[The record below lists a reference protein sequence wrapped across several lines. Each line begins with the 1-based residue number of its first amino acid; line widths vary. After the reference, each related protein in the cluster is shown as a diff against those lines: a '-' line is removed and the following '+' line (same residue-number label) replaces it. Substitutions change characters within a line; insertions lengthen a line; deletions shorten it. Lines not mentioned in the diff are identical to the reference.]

1 MWWGCCK
8 LLCILQTYSLTDY
21 EPYHNHWVQLSVDEV
36 KTFKELNILFGYSYL
51 DIVSNEERIEFHV
64 DDFSWNQIIADD
76 TTNQQ
81 SSHQQM
87 QPTIIIRVSLQT
99 RP

>member
-1 MWWGCCK
+1 
-8 LLCILQTYSLTDY
+8 
-21 EPYHNHWVQLSVDEV
+21 VQLSVDEV